1 LAKEYRRFT
10 SILERLRFR
19 RRPQGGDDP
28 GDGGVD
34 HVEFNRRLASMHWL
48 QGKRIPKLKAPTA
61 LKLVS

>member
-1 LAKEYRRFT
+1 
-10 SILERLRFR
+10 LERLRFR

-61 LKLVS
+61 LKLFS